1 MPRTEME
8 AYMKFCRA
16 PAVNR
21 TQIVILLTCLF
32 LAVNCEL
39 FAGSSSSPAQPAT
52 STATK
57 SLEPGSTHL
66 IQPEE
71 LAKVL
76 KSASGPKPLIVQVGF
91 RAFYQQAHIPE
102 SKYLGPA
109 SNADGARQL
118 RNYFQH
124 LSRSRWIVLYCGCCP
139 WSKCPNIAP
148 AYKAL
153 HAMGFTNVQALYIAQ
168 NFGADWVKKGYP
180 TVRGE

>member
-1 MPRTEME
+1 
-8 AYMKFCRA
+8 MKFCRA

-21 TQIVILLTCLF
+21 AQIVILLTCLF

-57 SLEPGSTHL
+57 SLEPGSAHL

-91 RAFYQQAHIPE
+91 RVFYQQAHIPD

-109 SNADGARQL
+109 SNADGARQF

-139 WSKCPNIAP
+139 WSKCPNISP

-153 HAMGFTNVQALYIAQ
+153 RAMGFTNVQALYIAQ